1 MDTITKPFEIRD
13 MTDEELIRE
22 FPRDF
27 PFPDLESL
35 LYVSRKEV
43 VVDGKVVAAAFL
55 KITSEAILIQAPDLP
70 RATRARVLTALTD
83 VLDEELETFGL
94 DEVHVFISKPEVD
107 KTVSYY
113 TKRLGFIKV
122 SGVPLMRRIH
132 GEKGTTRD

>member
-1 MDTITKPFEIRD
+1 MDTINLEVRD
-13 MTDEELIRE
+13 MVEPELIRE

-43 VVDGKVVAAAFL
+43 LVDGKIVAAAFL
-55 KITSEAILIQAPDLP
+55 KITSEAILIQAPELP
-70 RATRARVLTALTD
+70 RATRAKALSALTKT
-83 VLDEELETFGL
+83 LDAELEQFGL

-122 SGVPLMRRIH
+122 SGVPLMRRVH
-132 GEKGTTRD
+132 GES